1 MAGRKVILANGEY
14 YHIYNRGIARQPVF
28 FTKRDYER
36 FLLALS
42 YYRFQS
48 PPVKLS
54 RFLDFPQL
62 IRDDILRKQLQEGR
76 KLVEIVS
83 FVFMP
88 NHFHLLLRQKI
99 DKGISI
105 FLSMLINSYTRYIN
119 IKTDRVG
126 DLFQGVF
133 KAVHVETDEQLVHLS
148 RYIHLN
154 PLISFVV
161 KEADFLSYPWS
172 SLGDYLRMKSAI
184 VDLSLILEH
193 FKKPNSYRDFV
204 LDRANYLKKLTEIN
218 HLLLEK

>member
-204 LDRANYLKKLTEIN
+204 LDRVNYLKRLKEIN